1 MHRDLVFELR
11 MLARLEGVT
20 RSVLVKGLLIRLV
33 NDHHRRTVIDAVGR
47 YVDGPPPD
55 ESLPRG
61 VEYLR
66 ETRQPKIK
74 LRRPPG
80 DK

>member
-55 ESLPRG
+55 ES
-61 VEYLR
+61 
-66 ETRQPKIK
+66 
-74 LRRPPG
+74 RRAASNICADTPA
-80 DK
+80 